1 MIIFSGKFSSNAY
14 TPESCTV
21 KNTSESSYEKYDN
34 DNNNIGSQ
42 ILKTNNGS
50 IVLPAK
56 NYIPFSNPLWYTTA
70 NIKLYKFGIRIL
82 EMNNIC
88 YDLQTKKF
96 DIFINRGDS
105 TKTTNTINRF
115 HDFITTN
122 KLYKTIENEI
132 IYNKTKNI
140 WIIHAAYD
148 YQIAHFQEA
157 ANNMITIANHPELF
171 PKVDMVLWPT
181 RTNKVYSWIQEY
193 TNLIHELYP
202 STVPF
207 YRNNDI
213 YRIFGN
219 RFCLEHVDV
228 VHRIMNPLFG
238 NIFADPIEAYY
249 VRVLAYK
256 YIGYDIASKKYT
268 VPYVTIVN
276 RTPRTNLYNRQIRNI
291 DEIMREFNSSF
302 SGLFNCRSELIIMD
316 FLKLQEVVSIMVKT
330 DILVGAVGSGLI
342 NSLFMLPFSVV
353 IMFFPTT
360 SQDHYF
366 YNLSYCTDIYILPS
380 YNASLNHYPSPKFDN
395 CNKTINKYGVILNN
409 YTCNHFAYMD
419 DVYISPNI
427 LYHLLYIAN
436 LYLKQKKYFIQ
447 YEF

>member
-1 MIIFSGKFSSNAY
+1 MIRQK
-14 TPESCTV
+14 
-21 KNTSESSYEKYDN
+21 
-34 DNNNIGSQ
+34 
-42 ILKTNNGS
+42 
-50 IVLPAK
+50 
-56 NYIPFSNPLWYTTA
+56 YTTA
-70 NIKLYKFGIRIL
+70 NIRFYKFGIRIL

-96 DIFINRGDS
+96 DIFINRNYATRTKKIISSFSDFIP
-105 TKTTNTINRF
+105 TKT
-115 HDFITTN
+115 
-122 KLYKTIENEI
+122 LYKTIENVTFF
-132 IYNKTKNI
+132 NKTKNI

-148 YQIAHFQEA
+148 NQIAHFQEA

-181 RTNKVYSWIQEY
+181 IKNKTFSWIEEY

-213 YRIFGN
+213 YRVFG
-219 RFCLEHVDV
+219 RYFCLEHVDV
-228 VHRIMNPLFG
+228 VHRVMNPLFG

-268 VPYVTIVN
+268 VPFVSILN

-291 DEIMREFNSSF
+291 DEIMREFDTRF
-302 SGLFNCRSELIIMD
+302 SGSFRCIYKYIIMD
-316 FLKLQEVVSIMVKT
+316 FLKLQEVISIMVKT
-330 DILVGAVGSGLI
+330 DILVGAVGSGLT
-342 NSLFMLPFSVV
+342 NSLFMLPYSVV

-360 SQDHYF
+360 SQDYYF
-366 YNLSYCTDIYILPS
+366 YSLSYCTDIYILPS

-395 CNKTINKYGVILNN
+395 CEKTINKYGYIKNVSCRIS
-409 YTCNHFAYMD
+409 TYMD

-427 LYHLLYIAN
+427 LYHLLCIAE

-447 YEF
+447 YDF